1 MLGHRDVASNDALDV
16 DPFAESGHGRV
27 AAALV
32 RSNQQ
37 FEAHHQVASGPLGSD
52 IPCGFLSANF
62 VEQPNYSILDARTSG
77 LGVCRHPTGAAAD
90 ESVDEHAG
98 RTTAPRFRRLSKTLL
113 DDGAG
118 YLAPEEIRASRTSQL
133 SDNHPGGGPLRSTL
147 GNIRPSCLIAKR
159 KPCSASGS
167 FTPGS
172 ANIKRIDIRPKPSV

>member
-16 DPFAESGHGRV
+16 DPFAESGHGRG

-62 VEQPNYSILDARTSG
+62 VEQPNYSILDARTSR

-98 RTTAPRFRRLSKTLL
+98 RTTAPRFGGCPRRYSTTAL
-113 DDGAG
+113 DTSR
-118 YLAPEEIRASRTSQL
+118 PREIRASRTSQL
-133 SDNHPGGGPLRSTL
+133 SDNHPGGGPLPSTL